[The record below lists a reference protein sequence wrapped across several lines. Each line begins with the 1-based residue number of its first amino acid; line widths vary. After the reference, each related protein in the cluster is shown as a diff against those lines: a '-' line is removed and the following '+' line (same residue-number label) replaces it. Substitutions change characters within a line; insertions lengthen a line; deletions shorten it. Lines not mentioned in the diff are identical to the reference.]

1 MSKLSRSRNRFAKS
15 GLDDQQQIDLTPLLD
30 VIFILLIFFVVTAAF
45 IDERGF
51 QLLYKPGSPQTTEP
65 SEQKKDLVFQIDADN
80 NILLD
85 GRRVDPR
92 SVRAHVQRQR
102 VGNSNLKVIIDSDSG
117 AHSAAYIGLADQ
129 ARAAGIEDIQLSI
142 H

>member
-51 QLLYKPGSPQTTEP
+51 QLLYRPGSPQTTEP

-92 SVRAHVQRQR
+92 SVRAHVQRQQ